1 LADLTLKAEKR
12 DVLGKKTRFMRRQGI
27 TPTHLFGHGIES
39 LALQCNTADIQRIIA
54 KGGTTRLID
63 IVIEVE
69 KHPRSAFIR
78 EIQRDEISGQLL
90 HVDFYQINKTEKITA
105 NIPVILTGEAPALK
119 ARDNMIEHLI
129 NEIGVE
135 CLPDKLP
142 PQIEIDLS
150 PLEETGQSIH
160 VRDIMLG
167 KDISI
172 TTDPEQIIV
181 KISRVKAAAEE
192 TEEVVAE
199 EEAEA
204 EVVEAE
210 AEAVTEAK
218 TEAEGESGKQHSN
231 PYLLDSYL

>member
-1 LADLTLKAEKR
+1 
-12 DVLGKKTRFMRRQGI
+12 MRRQGI

-39 LALQCNTADIQRIIA
+39 LALQCNTTDLQRIIA
-54 KGGTTRLID
+54 RGGTTRLID
-63 IVIEVE
+63 IDIEAE
-69 KHPRSAFIR
+69 KHPRSVFIR
-78 EIQRDEISGQLL
+78 EIQRDGISGRLL
-90 HVDFYQINKTEKITA
+90 HVDFYQIKKTEKITA

-150 PLEETGQSIH
+150 PLEESGQSIH
-160 VRDIMLG
+160 V
-167 KDISI
+167 KDIELDKDIVI

-181 KISRVKAAAEE
+181 KISRIKVAVEE
-192 TEEVVAE
+192 IEEVEVA

-210 AEAVTEAK
+210 AEAVTKAK
-218 TEAEGESGKQHSN
+218 TEAKGESKEQAQ
-231 PYLLDSYL
+231 